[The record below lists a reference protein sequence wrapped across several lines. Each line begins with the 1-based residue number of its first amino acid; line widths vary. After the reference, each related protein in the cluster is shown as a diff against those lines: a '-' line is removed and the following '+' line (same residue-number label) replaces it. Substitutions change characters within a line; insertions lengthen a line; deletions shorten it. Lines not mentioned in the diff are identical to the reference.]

1 MSHFSSIE
9 FKISSRYKNA
19 VIAVLKDLFGGDIQV
34 YDQPKKLESNY
45 GKYYANQDSAT
56 PVDVFVPVEILNAVF
71 PGAKR
76 INGLGFS
83 FSGEFMEIVG
93 DEYEIAS
100 RLPKIKTAISQ
111 AVVKVVALQN
121 GFNLTNQTVNKD
133 GSITMNLKKKQIQ
146 TVL

>member
-19 VIAVLKDLFGGDIQV
+19 VIAVLKDLFGGDIEV
-34 YDQPKKLESNY
+34 YDKPKQLESNY
-45 GKYYANQDSAT
+45 GKFYANQDSST
-56 PVDVFVPVEILNAVF
+56 PVDVFIPVETLNAVF
-71 PGAKR
+71 PGARR

-83 FSGEFMEIVG
+83 FSGDFMELVG

-100 RLPKIKTAISQ
+100 RLPKIKTAISEG
-111 AVVKVVALQN
+111 VVKAVALQN
-121 GFNLTNQTVNKD
+121 GFNITGNVTNPD
-133 GSITMNLKKKQIQ
+133 GSITMSLKKKQIK